1 MKISIAMSDT
11 AIAKELFERLEAYR
25 KSRGIS
31 QETLVENLGISRP
44 TYARLQN
51 GACSLATFIAV
62 LREMRLLEGLNV
74 LVPTL
79 EVRPSDVFRA
89 QKRHSRRVPGPGI
102 STSKENPVMNRVGA
116 MLALRR
122 REK

>member
-1 MKISIAMSDT
+1 MHVKISITMSDT

-62 LREMRLLEGLNV
+62 LREMRLLEGLDV

-89 QKRHSRRVPGPGI
+89 QKRHSRRVSGI
-102 STSKENPVMNRVGA
+102 SASKENPVMNRVGA

-122 REK
+122 KEK